1 VEEGVKVTRVD
12 EQTVAIGPLD
22 LFSTELL
29 HQIHLC
35 ANPEGSPDAHAR
47 LYPSPTGGR
56 DPELDSEWRDYVE
69 PELADM
75 FATSIEVIQ
84 RDIAG
89 FPPARP
95 AADHHTLHLP
105 IKNLEAWIHG
115 LNQARLAL
123 AARHGFTEQD
133 IDGPLPMEGDVRALA
148 LFQMHFY
155 GWLQECFLRVLRDD

>member
-1 VEEGVKVTRVD
+1 MKVTRID
-12 EQTVAIGPLD
+12 EQTIAIGPLD

-35 ANPEGSPDAHAR
+35 ANPDDSPEARAR
-47 LYPSPTGGR
+47 LYPAPSAGR
-56 DPELDSEWRDYVE
+56 DPEFDAEWREFVE
-69 PELADM
+69 SDLADM

-84 RDIAG
+84 RDIAD

-123 AARHGFTEQD
+123 AARYGLTEKEM
-133 IDGPLPMEGDVRALA
+133 DGPLPEEGDMKALA
-148 LFQMHFY
+148 LFQVHFY
-155 GWLQECFLRVLRDD
+155 GWLQECFLRVLRED